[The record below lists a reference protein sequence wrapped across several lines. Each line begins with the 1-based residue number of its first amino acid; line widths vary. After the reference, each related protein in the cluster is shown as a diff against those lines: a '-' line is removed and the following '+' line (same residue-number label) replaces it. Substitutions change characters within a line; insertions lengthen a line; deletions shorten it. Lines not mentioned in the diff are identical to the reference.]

1 MNYLDRIVLARKKEE
16 LEKKVKIENNEK
28 QVSSMVE
35 KLKPYCPRVMKI
47 LEIVKSLD
55 DNNLWKYKFEDV
67 IQEGTVDIGDIFI
80 CLDSIGINTDKSAT
94 LEINDIVFINQSVEH
109 YMSLSYRKFPVE
121 TLINDKHYSN
131 TILED
136 GQKFLEK
143 FDNFEKNFYSKLEEF
158 LVSKGV

>member
-1 MNYLDRIVLARKKEE
+1 MNYLDRIVLAREKEK

-28 QVSSMVE
+28 QISTMVE
-35 KLKPYCPRVMKI
+35 KLKPYCSRVMKI
-47 LEIVKSLD
+47 LEIVQSLD

-67 IQEGTVDIGDIFI
+67 IQKGTVAIGDIYI
-80 CLDSIGINTDKSAT
+80 CRDSIGINTDKSAS
-94 LEINDIVFINQSVEH
+94 LEINNIVFINQSVEQ
-109 YMSLSYRKFPVE
+109 YMSWTHRKFPVE
-121 TLINDKHYSN
+121 ELINDKHYSN

-136 GQKFLEK
+136 GQKFLDK